1 MHDPD
6 PVILTHI
13 VLGKLDKN
21 NFRFFSLGFNL
32 NAAFSKSLFEL
43 IILFIE
49 KRLTLGLL
57 YLGSVCSFVFEL
69 HMFINHILNQD
80 EKSKFFK
87 IYKKFFLN
95 KLKENK
101 VEIIYVV
108 KPLWGGN
115 EVFLKALN
123 NNCVKK
129 NKITEILDSYLL
141 EQCVELNN

>member
-57 YLGSVCSFVFEL
+57 YLGLVCYFVFE
-69 HMFINHILNQD
+69 
-80 EKSKFFK
+80 
-87 IYKKFFLN
+87 
-95 KLKENK
+95 
-101 VEIIYVV
+101 
-108 KPLWGGN
+108 
-115 EVFLKALN
+115 
-123 NNCVKK
+123 
-129 NKITEILDSYLL
+129 
-141 EQCVELNN
+141 